1 VCQIDL
7 GQGVHRMTSRSVTR
21 GVWPRWSSALL
32 FAIALVA
39 GITLGVGCT
48 SNPQAGQPV
57 MDYSIL
63 LTNLRVSSL
72 LLTEAGEIS
81 QPFFGV
87 KGRIVRANGGD
98 IQVFEYKTPE
108 AMEAESRYVSPDGYT
123 FKTDSRVTSVEWIAP
138 PHFYKA
144 GRVIVIY
151 VGSDLLMTDF
161 LDKTLGRQ
169 FAGAPMK

>member
-1 VCQIDL
+1 
-7 GQGVHRMTSRSVTR
+7 
-21 GVWPRWSSALL
+21 LL

-169 FAGAPMK
+169 FAGAPMN